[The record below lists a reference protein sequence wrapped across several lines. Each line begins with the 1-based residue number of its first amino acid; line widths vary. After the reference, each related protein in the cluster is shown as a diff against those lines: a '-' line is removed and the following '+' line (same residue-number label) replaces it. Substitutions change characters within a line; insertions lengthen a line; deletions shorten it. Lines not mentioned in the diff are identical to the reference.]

1 MGVSRY
7 IRIVGAVP
15 FSSLLSFPNVPFPT
29 LNQTCTLQTSS
40 QSLPAS
46 VPSHPSAVV
55 PRTCIVYFFFIP
67 PTRSSSLSFFHQSLH
82 IFRVFPSLS
91 ERFMLLCAYFYTIL
105 EHLFEPARPGRTKD
119 IPSKSLSPSPRPRAE
134 TRNIGWSP
142 GARGS
147 KKPFPSSHIFSLIS
161 SAGLNVQFI
170 IVPPSCPNRRPPAPK
185 PPRACTP
192 RLRATHLLSHPFPTK
207 VARRRHPSPRP
218 VTMAPICP
226 LFL

>member
-55 PRTCIVYFFFIP
+55 PRTCIVYY
-67 PTRSSSLSFFHQSLH
+67 FFHPAHKVFLLSHSSTIHCISSEFSL
-82 IFRVFPSLS
+82 PSPNG
-91 ERFMLLCAYFYTIL
+91 LCPGAYFCAIL
-105 EHLFEPARPGRTKD
+105 EHLFVPARPERTKD
-119 IPSKSLSPSPRPRAE
+119 IPSKSLSPSPRPRAG
-134 TRNIGWSP
+134 TGNIGWSP

-147 KKPFPSSHIFSLIS
+147 QKPFPF
-161 SAGLNVQFI
+161 
-170 IVPPSCPNRRPPAPK
+170 
-185 PPRACTP
+185 
-192 RLRATHLLSHPFPTK
+192 
-207 VARRRHPSPRP
+207 
-218 VTMAPICP
+218 
-226 LFL
+226 